1 MFSAGLTSDSTDQLL
16 LSLVMTDEPEVYSIV
31 ALPVVAFFDSSK
43 ACRIGVKIPV
53 HPVAFPPSVVLPLL
67 DELPREELYL
77 EGRLPP

>member
-1 MFSAGLTSDSTDQLL
+1 MFAAGLTSDSTDQLL
-16 LSLVMTDEPEVYSIV
+16 VSLVIADETGVYSII

-43 ACRIGVKIPV
+43 FCRIGVKMPV
-53 HPVAFPPSVVLPLL
+53 HPVDFPPLLVLPLL